1 MTYRIPALRLAIS
14 AVLISTAIADVECC
28 QVFSDDF
35 TDDSATCLTTC
46 TKALRSPSLR
56 TTDKL
61 KSIKSCRPDN
71 KNYTTTQSEKFP
83 YLAVCDLASRLQPNV
98 LYIGPALKD

>member
-1 MTYRIPALRLAIS
+1 SRSFL
-14 AVLISTAIADVECC
+14 DVECC

-56 TTDKL
+56 TIDKL
-61 KSIKSCRPDN
+61 KSIKSCRSDN
-71 KNYTTTQSEKFP
+71 KNYTCFRRCQSFLRSRTTQSEKFP